1 MISKKKQAEL
11 DRYRSISLATIDY
24 LLKLNGGM
32 IVYDGDDFMTEFYNI
47 QKIET
52 EKYHHEGKLDRL
64 KARLTQQINSLQRMV
79 DLDFEA
85 YIKTTTGFDIDIF
98 DALRKR
104 VNIIIENKAIRN
116 DKEMS
121 DIFTMRR
128 YYELTL
134 KNKKEN
140 KILNSLIIEYSKK
153 STRKNTGH
161 SHVINRVEKDGIEEV
176 RMMSYTGPK
185 LKHYKEQEEL
195 SPDGKLKLSVTQWS
209 AGGTNSTTISVTFPK
224 THGEIYRVDDICPDI
239 TAFWKDYQ
247 TVVIETRKDY
257 LAYPKFKQLR
267 SFDNVINIEYV
278 ER

>member
-1 MISKKKQAEL
+1 MISEKKQAEL

-32 IVYDGDDFMTEFYNI
+32 IVYDGDDPMTEFYNI

-64 KARLTQQINSLQRMV
+64 KARLTQQINTLQRMV

-85 YIKTTTGFDIDIF
+85 YIKITTGYDIDIF
-98 DALRKR
+98 EDLRKR
-104 VNIIIENKAIRN
+104 VEIILVNKEIRS

-128 YYELTL
+128 YNELTL
-134 KNKKEN
+134 KNKEIIKNLEA
-140 KILNSLIIEYSKK
+140 LITVYSIKSAKK
-153 STRKNTGH
+153 DTGH
-161 SHVINRVEKDGIEEV
+161 SHVISREEKNGIETV
-176 RMMSYTGPK
+176 KMMSYTGPK

-195 SPDGKLKLSVTQWS
+195 SPDGKLTLSVTQRS
-209 AGGTNSTTISVTFPK
+209 AGDTNSTTVSVTFPK
-224 THGEIYRVDDICPDI
+224 AHGEIYRVNDICADI
-239 TAFWKDYQ
+239 KAFWKDNQ

-257 LAYPKFKQLR
+257 TAYPQFNQLR